1 MAPALLMARPMT
13 TRLVRDLGLA
23 LSLVLAACGG
33 KPGNHPD
40 AGSPGDDAPGDAA
53 PGGDAA
59 SSFGLTSIFPAAAS
73 RMTDTPLTISGFG
86 ITGTPAIRITNC
98 DISGTGYD
106 LTPGTTSAT
115 SIALSLA
122 GDPARIQ
129 GAYTVTV
136 TNGDGMVASLPCA
149 LHIVAEPPP
158 TVTAVVPSTA
168 WQGSATDNINSDVNV
183 TIQGTGFQ
191 STPNVRWVSRD
202 NPAVYFDAQSV
213 AFVSG
218 AHITAVV
225 PSETLKMPV
234 GSYDVFVT
242 NPDQLTAQW
251 KIGGPAGS
259 VMAGT
264 FTITGTPPPHITDV
278 STATNTARIENGTC
292 TSTQFTI
299 KGENFVAGS
308 TAWYLASAGTGCVGS
323 TTDASG
329 NLLCPI
335 TVDPTTV
342 TATAIPGKFPVCP
355 ALGPYPVVVVNPDG
369 QTAYWFSIEVTPSSD
384 GHLNVGA
391 FETLSSQLEV
401 ARWKHAVQFG
411 FDVFSDSLVYVAGG
425 QDAQNHVLGS
435 VEASRFDLF
444 GVPGPFHHLEQY
456 GGAAAPRVANAL
468 TVPREGATLVRAGA
482 SLFAIGGTTARSDTT
497 TVVPASSIVERAEIL
512 GFDQMPTVQL
522 PVAQPQTQGLPMGA
536 WYYRVSAIGPWGE
549 SLAAREV
556 VAISKA
562 GQIQVC
568 WHPPSAPGA
577 VSYNI
582 YRSLASDG
590 RAGTA
595 TAIAYEV
602 TAADNCWIDTG
613 VGPYAPAPGNARGT
627 LAAGGSALAGTYS
640 YRISA
645 VVPVT
650 GGTRETYAGYAS
662 STALTAADVT
672 AGNQKIALAW
682 DPLPIAGATYRVY
695 RLDPASGT
703 YKLLTGA
710 SALTTAAFSDTGVAF
725 DPSGAIPVTEVRP
738 LPPGSLSGWN
748 ATTTPQLN
756 AAREGLDGVVVRMDP
771 AASGGL
777 IARILVAG
785 GRDGATGS
793 YVYRTT
799 AESLG
804 IHQDGTTD
812 PAWTNEAPVF
822 AHARGYYALLTTQDR
837 NETPF
842 PPPPTQAPC
851 GDCGGVIERRLAGIG
866 PAPAAPAAP
875 GVAGGEPVYIV
886 AALGDD
892 AFSAANNTG
901 RKDLESC
908 PVDMTTGHLASDC
921 GVAGG
926 TTWVVQT
933 NDDPQNT
940 FGHDAVLYFS
950 FLYPFYGVQS
960 ETLGA
965 AGSTIQIVGS
975 AIARFPVFDLAK
987 AVAAQVLDK
996 FQSASTSFV
1005 VQRSYYQM
1013 TRLLA
1018 YVYVVGGFTAAGPTA
1033 SVERH
1038 QQ

>member
-1 MAPALLMARPMT
+1 MAPALLIARSMT

-33 KPGNHPD
+33 KNGNHPD
-40 AGSPGDDAPGDAA
+40 AGAPGDAGL
-53 PGGDAA
+53 PGNDAA
-59 SSFGLTSIFPAAAS
+59 PSFSLTAIFPAAAS
-73 RMTDTPLTISGFG
+73 RSTDTPLTISGSG
-86 ITGTPAIRITNC
+86 VTGTSMIRLTHC
-98 DISGTGYD
+98 DTPGIGYD
-106 LTPGTTSAT
+106 LTPGTASAT
-115 SIALSLA
+115 SIATSLA
-122 GDPARIQ
+122 ADPTRVQ

-136 TNGDGMVASLPCA
+136 TNGDGMVASLSCA
-149 LHIVAEPPP
+149 LHILAEPPP

-168 WQGSATDNINSDVNV
+168 WQGIPTDSINSDVNV

-202 NPAVYFDAQSV
+202 NPALYFDAQSV

-218 AHITAVV
+218 GHITAVV
-225 PSETLKMPV
+225 PSETLRMPV
-234 GSYDVFVT
+234 GNYDVFVT

-251 KIGGPAGS
+251 NVGGPAGMT
-259 VMAGT
+259 MAGA
-264 FTITGTPPPHITDV
+264 FSITGTPPPHITNV
-278 STATNTARIENGTC
+278 STATSTARIENGTC
-292 TSTQFTI
+292 TSTEFTI
-299 KGENFVAGS
+299 RGENFVAGS
-308 TAWYLASAGTGCVGS
+308 TAWYLAPAGTGCAGS

-335 TVDPTTV
+335 TIDPATI

-369 QTAYWFSIEVTPSSD
+369 QTAYWFSIEVTPSSA

-391 FETLSSQLEV
+391 FETLSNQLEV

-435 VEASRFDLF
+435 VEVSQFDLF
-444 GVPGPFHHLEQY
+444 GVPGPFHHVEQY
-456 GGAAAPRVANAL
+456 GGAATPRVANDL

-482 SLFAIGGTTARSDTT
+482 SLFAIGGATARSDTT
-497 TVVPASSIVERAEIL
+497 TVVPASSVVERAEIL
-512 GFDQMPTVQL
+512 GFDQMPVVQL
-522 PVAQPQTQGLPMGA
+522 PVAQPQTQGLPMGS
-536 WYYRVSAIGPWGE
+536 WYYRVSAVGPWGE
-549 SLAAREV
+549 SLATREV

-568 WHPPSAPGA
+568 WQPPSTPGA

-590 RAGTA
+590 RTGTA
-595 TAIAYEV
+595 AAIAYEV
-602 TAADNCWIDTG
+602 TAANHCWIDTG
-613 VGPYAPAPGNARGT
+613 VGIHAPAPGNARGT
-627 LAAGGSALAGTYS
+627 LAAGGSTPAGTYT

-645 VVPVT
+645 MVPVA
-650 GGTRETYAGYAS
+650 GATRETYAGYAS
-662 STALTAADVT
+662 STTITAADVT
-672 AGNQKIALAW
+672 AGNQAIAVAW

-703 YKLLTGA
+703 FKLVTGA
-710 SALTTAAFSDTGVAF
+710 GALTTAAFSDTGVAF
-725 DPSGAIPVTEVRP
+725 DPSGATPVTEVRP
-738 LPPGSLSGWN
+738 LPPGSLSRWN
-748 ATTTPQLN
+748 ATTTPPLHV
-756 AAREGLDGVVVRMDP
+756 AREGLDGVIVRMDP

-777 IARILVAG
+777 VARILVAG

-812 PAWTNEAPVF
+812 PAWTDEAPVF
-822 AHARGYYALLTTQDR
+822 AHARGYHALLTTQDR

-851 GDCGGVIERRLAGIG
+851 SDCGGILERRPLASIG
-866 PAPAAPAAP
+866 PAPAAP

-892 AFSAANNTG
+892 AFSAASNTG

-908 PVDMTTGHLASDC
+908 AVDMTTGHLASDC

-926 TTWVVQT
+926 TTWVVQSS
-933 NDDPQNT
+933 DDPQDT

-960 ETLGA
+960 ETVGA
-965 AGSTIQIVGS
+965 TGSTIQIVGS
-975 AIARFPVFDLAK
+975 AIARLPVFAP
-987 AVAAQVLDK
+987 ANVAAAQVLDK

-1005 VQRSYYQM
+1005 VQRAYYQM

-1018 YVYVVGGFTAAGPTA
+1018 YVYVVGGFTAKGPTA
-1033 SVERH
+1033 SIERH